1 MNSRNKT
8 GRRKTRHAVSH
19 AGTLAEADALST
31 EKYATETTETS
42 DSAEPAD
49 MPRPAKSQGVG
60 EAGDSDDSADSG
72 ASHDS
77 PGVELLNDITLYYLN
92 EIGAKPLFTPQEE
105 YECALQ
111 IRQGDFAARQRMIEH
126 NLRLVVNIAKHYLNR
141 GLPLPDLIEEG
152 NLGLIH
158 AIEKF
163 EPERGFRFS
172 TYATWWIRQNIERAI
187 MNQSRTIRLPVH
199 VIKEINLILRAMRHL
214 ELASGREIRIENI
227 AHLIDRPAEEVRR
240 AIALSEHIASLDAP
254 LEIDPE
260 HSIADIL
267 PDDNTLEA
275 ESLMQQQRIGQ
286 LVTSWVKQLPERQRY
301 VLARRYGLLGYEIGT
316 REEIAAELGLTR
328 ERIRQ
333 IQTVAFNQLRQM
345 IKQDGLAHDTLL

>member
-1 MNSRNKT
+1 MNG
-8 GRRKTRHAVSH
+8 GRKSGRPKAKP
-19 AGTLAEADALST
+19 AGNSARAAETHLSGHSSEGREGIAPLAE
-31 EKYATETTETS
+31 
-42 DSAEPAD
+42 
-49 MPRPAKSQGVG
+49 
-60 EAGDSDDSADSG
+60 SADDWAGS
-72 ASHDS
+72 SES
-77 PGVELLNDITLYYLN
+77 PGLELLNDITLYYLN

-105 YECALQ
+105 YECAL
-111 IRQGDFAARQRMIEH
+111 RVRRGDFSARQRMIEH

-172 TYATWWIRQNIERAI
+172 TYATWWIRQSIERAI

-214 ELASGREIRIENI
+214 ELANGRETSIENI
-227 AHLIDRPAEEVRR
+227 AHLIDRPAKAVRR
-240 AIALSEHIASLDAP
+240 AIMLNEHIASLDAP

-260 HSIADIL
+260 HSIADIM
-267 PDDNTLEA
+267 PDDNALEA
-275 ESLMQQQRIGQ
+275 EHLLQQQRIGE
-286 LVTSWVKQLPERQRY
+286 LITDWVKQLPQRQRY
-301 VLARRYGLLGYEIGT
+301 VLERRYGLLGREIGT

-328 ERIRQ
+328 ERVRQ
-333 IQTVAFNQLRQM
+333 IQIEAFNQLRRM
-345 IKQDGLAHDTLL
+345 IRQGGLTHDTLL